1 MVAKRLLREIVL
13 KGVQH
18 CVTLMMNEGVVVDSK
33 VIVLS
38 GFWVLLH
45 KSNLGIATLSKMHK
59 VEDFPTLM
67 FLFFC
72 AVKYSQGMTKNRSN
86 TSS

>member
-1 MVAKRLLREIVL
+1 VVAKRLSREIVL

-45 KSNLGIATLSKMHK
+45 KSNLGIATLSAKCTKWKIFPPLCFSSSVQLSTHK
-59 VEDFPTLM
+59 
-67 FLFFC
+67 
-72 AVKYSQGMTKNRSN
+72 A
-86 TSS
+86 